1 MSKNHEK
8 EICVPGRTNFSK
20 CSLIVTVGRLNRA
33 VTSNIEKTARYL
45 AVNNLPCGMFVPIGE
60 FGRGRNKMTSA
71 KPRYRLKKA
80 QRHRRCPNPQQGS
93 PDAADAVARG
103 QVKFERGS
111 KCQALLK
118 PQGE

>member
-1 MSKNHEK
+1 MSKNDEQ
-8 EICVPGRTNFSK
+8 EICVPGRTNFTK

-45 AVNNLPCGMFVPIGE
+45 AFNHLPVRNVLFQLPNLPGPQE
-60 FGRGRNKMTSA
+60 REKMTLA

-80 QRHRRCPNPQQGS
+80 HHHRPIPNPLQGS
-93 PDAADAVARG
+93 AADAVARG

-111 KCQALLK
+111 KC
-118 PQGE
+118 